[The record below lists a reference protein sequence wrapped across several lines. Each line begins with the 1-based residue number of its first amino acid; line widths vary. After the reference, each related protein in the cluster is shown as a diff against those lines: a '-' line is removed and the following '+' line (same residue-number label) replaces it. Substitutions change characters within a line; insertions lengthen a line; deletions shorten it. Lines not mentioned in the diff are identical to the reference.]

1 MRTIESARAEQL
13 LNALKSWSGK
23 TQGVDALALVGSWA
37 AGREH
42 AESDI
47 DVVCIVDNPERFRA
61 NSDWMAEIDWPSA
74 GLEVGRWTDV
84 DYGQARSR
92 HLSFAGGEEVEMS
105 FVAACWAAVDPV
117 DPGTR
122 RVAADGMRV
131 LHDPKGLLGRLLVA
145 L

>member
-1 MRTIESARAEQL
+1 MRSIETSRVEQL
-13 LNALKSWSGK
+13 LAALKAWSGK
-23 TQGVDALALVGSWA
+23 TGGVDAVALVGSWA

-47 DVVCIVDNPERFRA
+47 DIVCIVDNPDRFRA
-61 NSDWMAEIDWPSA
+61 DSGWMAEIDWPSA
-74 GLEVGRWTDV
+74 GLDVGRWTDV

-92 HLSFAGGEEVEMS
+92 HLSFGGGEEVEMS
-105 FVAACWAAVDPV
+105 FVNSGWAAVDPV

-122 RVAADGMRV
+122 RVASDGMRV